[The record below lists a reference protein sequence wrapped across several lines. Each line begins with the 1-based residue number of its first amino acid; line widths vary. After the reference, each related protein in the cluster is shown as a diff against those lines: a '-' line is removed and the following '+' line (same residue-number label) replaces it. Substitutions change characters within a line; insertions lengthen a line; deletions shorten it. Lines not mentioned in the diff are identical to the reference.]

1 MAQIE
6 ENSRPKSKKYSKGK
20 LIRVDLTPMVDLGF
34 LLMTFFILTTIFSQ
48 PTVAKLLLPKDS
60 PVNIPVKKNAV
71 LTISLMR
78 NDSIAWYE
86 GIPDKSQLQNY
97 CRFNNLRSIIQQ
109 KQKKVAAVLGNR
121 SETVLIVYPEKES
134 TYKNLIDVLDEVSI
148 NDISH
153 YFIMNSK

>member
-6 ENSRPKSKKYSKGK
+6 ENNSTNSKKYLKRK
-20 LIRVDLTPMVDLGF
+20 LMRVDLTPMVDLGF

-48 PTVAKLLLPKDS
+48 PTVAKLLMPKDS
-60 PVNIPVKKNAV
+60 PENTHVKKNAV
-71 LTISLMR
+71 LTISLLR

-86 GIPDKSQLQNY
+86 GIPDKSQSQNY
-97 CRFNNLRSIIQQ
+97 CRLNNLRSIIQQ
-109 KQKKVAAVLGNR
+109 KQKKVAAILGNR
-121 SETVLIVYPEKES
+121 SETILIVYPEKES
-134 TYKNLIDVLDEVSI
+134 TYKNLVDVLDEVVI